1 MYDGILQTIVEMAK
15 SKKRKIVLPESN
27 DKRILEAAT
36 IIQENNIADIVL
48 IGNKEEILDNV
59 AKFNINNFSNNISI
73 TDPNNYIKKEEYI
86 NTLYELRKQKGM
98 TINQATELVKD
109 YIYFATMMIKCNDA
123 DGMVCGAV
131 HSTSDTLRPA
141 LQIIKSKEEIDT
153 VSAFFLDGK

>member
-48 IGNKEEILDNV
+48 IGNKEEILDNI

-73 TDPNNYIKKEEYI
+73 IDPNNYIKKEET
-86 NTLYELRKQKGM
+86 NH
-98 TINQATELVKD
+98 ELVNK
-109 YIYFATMMIKCNDA
+109 K
-123 DGMVCGAV
+123 
-131 HSTSDTLRPA
+131 
-141 LQIIKSKEEIDT
+141 
-153 VSAFFLDGK
+153 

>member
-48 IGNKEEILDNV
+48 IGNKEEILDNI

-73 TDPNNYIKKEEYI
+73 IDPNNYIKKEEYI
-86 NTLYELRKQKGM
+86 NTLYELRKQK
-98 TINQATELVKD
+98 V
-109 YIYFATMMIKCNDA
+109 
-123 DGMVCGAV
+123 
-131 HSTSDTLRPA
+131 
-141 LQIIKSKEEIDT
+141 
-153 VSAFFLDGK
+153 

>member
-73 TDPNNYIKKEEYI
+73 TDTNNYIKKEEYI
-86 NTLYELRKQKGM
+86 NTLYE
-98 TINQATELVKD
+98 
-109 YIYFATMMIKCNDA
+109 
-123 DGMVCGAV
+123 
-131 HSTSDTLRPA
+131 
-141 LQIIKSKEEIDT
+141 
-153 VSAFFLDGK
+153 